1 MAKKKDAKNKP
12 APGEPKKKAPR
23 GKPFVSKQ
31 ANGGELDPRIN
42 TSGRP
47 AHFDALRFMAL
58 GIATELAT
66 DRTGQPLPAPDGHNM
81 TVAEVI
87 LRSMAQDPDR
97 QEKFLQIGYGKVP
110 DQMVLSNVDFTKLTD
125 EQLRRIQA
133 GENVIDVLLSTA
145 GGSSAGTPPASS
157 DRNASQSA

>member
-1 MAKKKDAKNKP
+1 MTKKKVK

-23 GKPFVSKQ
+23 GKPFVAKEQ
-31 ANGGELDPRIN
+31 NGGELDPRIN
-42 TSGRP
+42 TTGRP
-47 AHFDALRFMAL
+47 VHFDALRFMAL
-58 GIATELAT
+58 GIATELAI
-66 DRTGQPLPAPDGHNM
+66 DRAGQPLPAPDGHKM

-110 DQMVLSNVDFTKLTD
+110 DQMVLSNVDFSKLTD

-133 GENVIDVLLSTA
+133 GENVIDVLLSTT
-145 GGSSAGTPPASS
+145 GSGSAGTPPASTS
-157 DRNASQSA
+157 RNASQSA

>member
-1 MAKKKDAKNKP
+1 MKRKKEKSPGDA
-12 APGEPKKKAPR
+12 KKKAPR
-23 GKPFVSKQ
+23 GKPFLKKEE
-31 ANGGELDPRIN
+31 NGGELDPRIN
-42 TSGRP
+42 ANGRP
-47 AHFDALRFMAL
+47 IHFDALRFMAL
-58 GIATELAT
+58 GIATELAI
-66 DRTGQPLPAPDGHNM
+66 DRAGQPLPAPDGHNM

-110 DQMVLSNVDFTKLTD
+110 DQMVLSNVDFSKLTD

-145 GGSSAGTPPASS
+145 GSGSAGTPPAPSS
-157 DRNASQSA
+157 RNASQSA